1 MSKRDKTSIATEKKK
16 EFARL
21 LVESKLSK
29 ADAYRKAYNRKD
41 MSNDAASK
49 AASRLSKDGEVLRM
63 IDELN
68 AQLDRSA
75 IATKQECLEFLTA
88 VLRTPIGEVGEDSPL
103 CQEVAYTDSGM
114 RKKMPGKIEA
124 VRELSKLAGY
134 NEPEPVAVPGLSKIA
149 AVLAGTKQEHLVHPD
164 NGKAAP
170 IEFDGIEAPQ
180 ENEERHPGFLDNV
193 GNEPL
198 V

>member
-49 AASRLSKDGEVLRM
+49 AASRLSKDGEILRM

-75 IATKQECLEFLTA
+75 VATKQECLEFLTA

-134 NEPEPVAVPGLSKIA
+134 NEPEPVDVPGLSKIA
-149 AVLAGTKQEHLVHPD
+149 AVLAGTKLEHLVHPV

-180 ENEERHPGFLDNV
+180 ENEERRPGFLDNV

>member
-75 IATKQECLEFLTA
+75 VATKQECLEFLTA

-134 NEPEPVAVPGLSKIA
+134 NKPEPVDVPGLSKIA
-149 AVLAGTKQEHLVHPD
+149 AVLAGTKQEHLVHPG

-180 ENEERHPGFLDNV
+180 ENEERRPGFLDNV

>member
-1 MSKRDKTSIATEKKK
+1 MPKRDKTSIATEKKK

-29 ADAYRKAYNRKD
+29 ADAYRKAYKRKD

-49 AASRLSKDGEVLRM
+49 AASRLSKDGEILRM

-88 VLRTPIGEVGEDSPL
+88 VLRTPIGQVGEDSPL
-103 CQEVAYTDSGM
+103 CQEIAYTDSGM

-134 NEPEPVAVPGLSKIA
+134 NEPEKLEVGGLSQIA
-149 AVLAGTKQEHLVHPD
+149 EVLAGTKQDPLVRPD
-164 NGKAAP
+164 NGNPAP
-170 IEFDGIEAPQ
+170 IEFDGIETVQ
-180 ENEERHPGFLDNV
+180 EDKERRPGVLDGV

>member
-134 NEPEPVAVPGLSKIA
+134 NAPEPVDVPGLSKIA
-149 AVLAGTKQEHLVHPD
+149 AVLAGTFQAPLVHPD

-180 ENEERHPGFLDNV
+180 ENEERRPGFLDNV

>member
-1 MSKRDKTSIATEKKK
+1 M
-16 EFARL
+16 
-21 LVESKLSK
+21 VESKLSK

-68 AQLDRSA
+68 ALLDRSA

-88 VLRTPIGEVGEDSPL
+88 VVRTPIGEVGEDSPL

-134 NEPEPVAVPGLSKIA
+134 NEPEPVDVPGLSKIA

-180 ENEERHPGFLDNV
+180 ENEERRPGFMDGV
-193 GNEPL
+193 KDKPL

>member
-1 MSKRDKTSIATEKKK
+1 MPKRDKTSIATEKKK

-29 ADAYRKAYNRKD
+29 ADAYRKAYKRKD

-134 NEPEPVAVPGLSKIA
+134 NEPEPVDVPGLSQIA
-149 AVLAGTKQEHLVHPD
+149 AVLAGTQQEHLVHPD

-170 IEFDGIEAPQ
+170 IEFDGIDAAP
-180 ENEERHPGFLDNV
+180 EKKEHRPGLLGGVKD
-193 GNEPL
+193 EPL

>member
-1 MSKRDKTSIATEKKK
+1 MPKRDKTSIATEKKK

-29 ADAYRKAYNRKD
+29 ADAYRKAYKRKD

-49 AASRLSKDGEVLRM
+49 AASRLSKDGEILRM

-75 IATKQECLEFLTA
+75 VATKQECLEFLTA
-88 VLRTPIGEVGEDSPL
+88 VLRTPIGKVGEDSPL

-124 VRELSKLAGY
+124 ERELSKLAGY
-134 NEPEPVAVPGLSKIA
+134 NEPKKKKVPGLSKIA

-170 IEFDGIEAPQ
+170 IEFDDEQEAP
-180 ENEERHPGFLDNV
+180 EDKKRRPGLLDGV

>member
-1 MSKRDKTSIATEKKK
+1 MSKP
-16 EFARL
+16 
-21 LVESKLSK
+21 
-29 ADAYRKAYNRKD
+29 DAYRKAYKRKD
-41 MSNDAASK
+41 MSGEAASK
-49 AASRLSKDGEVLRM
+49 AASRLSKDAEVLR
-63 IDELN
+63 IIGELN
-68 AQLDRSA
+68 AQLDQSA
-75 IATKQECLEFLTA
+75 VATKQECLEFLTA

-134 NEPEPVAVPGLSKIA
+134 NEPKPVDVPGLSHIA
-149 AVLAGTKQEHLVHPD
+149 AVLASTKQDPLVLPD
-164 NGKAAP
+164 NGNPAP
-170 IEFDGIEAPQ
+170 IEFDGIEAAP
-180 ENEERHPGFLDNV
+180 ENKERRPGVLDGL

>member
-1 MSKRDKTSIATEKKK
+1 MPKRDKTSIATEKKK

-29 ADAYRKAYNRKD
+29 ADAYRKAYKRKD

-49 AASRLSKDGEVLRM
+49 AASRLSKDDEVLRM

-134 NEPEPVAVPGLSKIA
+134 NEPEPVDVSGLSQIA
-149 AVLAGTKQEHLVHPD
+149 AVLAGMKQEHLVRAD
-164 NGKAAP
+164 NGKADP

-180 ENEERHPGFLDNV
+180 EDEERRPGLLDGV

>member
-1 MSKRDKTSIATEKKK
+1 MKREGNKSRTTEKKK

-21 LVESKLSK
+21 LVETKLSK
-29 ADAYRKAYNRKD
+29 ADAYRKAYKRKD
-41 MSNDAASK
+41 MSNEAASK
-49 AASRLSKDGEVLRM
+49 AASRLSKDAEIVRM

-68 AQLDRSA
+68 ALLDRSA

-134 NEPEPVAVPGLSKIA
+134 NEPEPVDVPGLSKIA

-170 IEFDGIEAPQ
+170 IEFDDEQEAP
-180 ENEERHPGFLDNV
+180 EDKKRRPGLLDGV

>member
-1 MSKRDKTSIATEKKK
+1 MRRKDNKTKVTEKKK

-21 LVESKLSK
+21 LVAEKLSK

-49 AASRLSKDGEVLRM
+49 AASRLSKDGEVLRI

-134 NEPEPVAVPGLSKIA
+134 NEPEPVDVPGLSQIA
-149 AVLAGTKQEHLVHPD
+149 AVLAGTQQEHLVHPD

-170 IEFDGIEAPQ
+170 IEFDGIDAAP
-180 ENEERHPGFLDNV
+180 EEKEHRPGLLGGVKD
-193 GNEPL
+193 EPL

>member
-1 MSKRDKTSIATEKKK
+1 MPKKDKKSIPTEKKK

-21 LVESKLSK
+21 LVEGKLSK
-29 ADAYRKAYNRKD
+29 ADAYRKAYKRKD
-41 MSNDAASK
+41 LSTDAANK
-49 AASRLSKDGEVLRM
+49 AAYRLSKDDVVLGI

-68 AQLDRSA
+68 AQLDKSV
-75 IATKQECLEFLTA
+75 IATKQECLEFLTS
-88 VLRTPIGEVGEDSPL
+88 VLRTPIGQVGEDSPL
-103 CQEVAYTDSGM
+103 CQEIAYTDSGM

-134 NEPEPVAVPGLSKIA
+134 NEPEKLEIGGLSQIA
-149 AVLAGTKQEHLVHPD
+149 EVLGGMAQDPLVRPGS
-164 NGKAAP
+164 GKPVP
-170 IEFDGIEAPQ
+170 IEFDGV
-180 ENEERHPGFLDNV
+180 EETEEKERRPGLLDGV

>member
-41 MSNDAASK
+41 MNNDAASK

-134 NEPEPVAVPGLSKIA
+134 NEPEPVDVLGLSKIA

-180 ENEERHPGFLDNV
+180 ENEERRPGFLDNV